1 MRKALIISLLCLL
14 SCAGFAKD
22 LRFMSDKLR
31 QIAQAEG
38 IVIPDYQGNPTES
51 IIYRQNG
58 RQYPVIVEYS
68 PDGVMHIGLNVFGT
82 EIKNEDPVIYRFVER
97 YMLEQMA
104 LFTPSEAKRNMSS
117 DGVSIAGDINSVFA
131 MDAGSIRVNCT
142 TTSDFSGSVSIA
154 SAGGT
159 SLFSIS
165 YPLNISLL
173 TGMDKAELDAF
184 FITGLRSAK
193 AVTRQTVPTNLS
205 RIGKDLYVSEN
216 GYYETPAVQNSSFF
230 QRRQNRYDPVCES
243 RLPKESVMTLLT
255 AYVGSKHYTAR
266 LKQSAYNY
274 STVEVDVPLS
284 QLLTYCLES
293 GCTPYVGIEECDRK
307 CIRASLFMV
316 NEALGYCHTFKV
328 DMHPSLLDHEDGSMD
343 ISVHAFTPIHNLH
356 R

>member
-1 MRKALIISLLCLL
+1 
-14 SCAGFAKD
+14 
-22 LRFMSDKLR
+22 MSDKLR

-58 RQYPVIVEYS
+58 HQYPVIVEYS
-68 PDGVMHIGLNVFGT
+68 PDGITHIGLDVFGP
-82 EIKNEDPVIYRFVER
+82 EIKKEDPVVYRFVER
-97 YMLEQMA
+97 YMLEQLA
-104 LFTPSEAKRNMSS
+104 LYTPSEAKRNMTS
-117 DGVSIAGDINSVFA
+117 DGVSTTGDIKSVFGT
-131 MDAGSIRVNCT
+131 DADGIQVNHIT
-142 TTSDFSGSVSIA
+142 NSNFSGTVSIA

-159 SLFSIS
+159 PLFSIS
-165 YPLNISLL
+165 YPLSISLL
-173 TGMDKAELDAF
+173 TGMDKAELDAYF
-184 FITGLRSAK
+184 MTGLRSA
-193 AVTRQTVPTNLS
+193 ARTTRQTVPTNLS

-230 QRRQNRYDPVCES
+230 QKRQNRYEPVCES

-255 AYVGSKHYTAR
+255 AHVGSKQYTAH

-284 QLLTYCLES
+284 QLLNYCLES
-293 GCTPYVGIEECDRK
+293 GCTPYVGIEACDRK
-307 CIRASLFMV
+307 GIRASLFMV
-316 NEALGYCHTFKV
+316 NEELGYCHTFKV